1 MMRFVLK
8 EKFDGVNQDGLT
20 FEEVITKDVKNHIDS
35 FFYYG
40 DNIIDKNG
48 DIEFLNMASVGNAR
62 FVISCYYY
70 KYLDE
75 YVPGELA
82 ERLKKEIED
91 LVGVDQLLKLPWLK
105 TE

>member
-1 MMRFVLK
+1 MMRFKLK
-8 EKFDGVNQDGLT
+8 ERFEGLNEEGLT
-20 FEEVITKDVKNHIDS
+20 FEDVIINDVKNHIDS
-35 FFYYG
+35 FFYYR

-48 DIEFLNMASVGNAR
+48 DIEALNVASIGNAR

-82 ERLKKEIED
+82 EKLKKEIEEKITLD
-91 LVGVDQLLKLPWLK
+91 ELLKI
-105 TE
+105 